1 MTHLRQ
7 MLLDEIQRRNYAQS
21 TAEAYVRAL
30 RDLAQFCRIPPDRL
44 GPEQIKPY
52 QLHLL
57 RERGLSPQSVKQRMA
72 AVRFF
77 YIRVLKRPYP
87 PNDFPYPKTHRRLPI
102 ILSLEEVRC
111 MIDASNNL
119 FHRSMIMTLYSTG
132 MRRAEL
138 VRLKVEDID
147 SRRMIIHIR
156 QGKGCKD
163 RDVPLSPKLL
173 ETLREYWRWRKP
185 QIYLFPS
192 RHPVR
197 KGLHISTKAVYN
209 ICRVTACRAGIQ
221 KAIHPHTLRHSF
233 ATHMVEAGAD
243 LVTIQML
250 LGHADI
256 KHTLIYLHLSE
267 RHIRTI
273 PNPLDGLRVSD
284 ASSVSRLWRRNEK

>member
-1 MTHLRQ
+1 

-30 RDLAQFCRIPPDRL
+30 RDFAKFYKLPPDRL

-52 QLHLL
+52 QLYLL

-72 AVRFF
+72 AMRFF
-77 YIRVLKRPYP
+77 YVRVLKRSYP

-102 ILSLEEVRC
+102 ILSLEEVRR

-119 FHRSMIMTLYSTG
+119 FHRAIIMTLYSTG

-138 VRLKVEDID
+138 VRLKVGDID
-147 SRRMIIHIR
+147 SGRMIVHIR

-163 RDVPLSPKLL
+163 RDVPLSPRLL
-173 ETLREYWRWRKP
+173 ETLREYWLWTKP
-185 QIYLFPS
+185 RTYLFPS
-192 RHPVR
+192 RHR
-197 KGLHISTKAVYN
+197 IRAGLHISTKGVYH
-209 ICRVTACRAGIQ
+209 ICRLTARRARIE
-221 KAIHPHTLRHSF
+221 KNIHPHTLRHSF
-233 ATHMVEAGAD
+233 GTHMLEAGAD

-256 KHTLIYLHLSE
+256 KDTLIYLHLSE
-267 RHIRTI
+267 RHIRTV

-284 ASSVSRLWRRNEK
+284 VSSVSHLWRRDKE